1 MTSLLVSEGEIL
13 SLVDV
18 LDSTR
23 SVLRSTRSSWR
34 QKDGNKAPWKLKRTR
49 KLQPWNLRSNQ
60 KLRPSLTS
68 SNQRKWVIQPR
79 TYIEL
84 SSQQIAMISVV
95 KVWYFSGFRQRG
107 KMIGCIHLLRYWWNR
122 FYKMKCLQW
131 KRLSPRAK
139 RWQSQFSPMLRNCD
153 KLYTSLY
160 CIGWKLNRE
169 WNSNSCLLIYKALND
184 LAPPY
189 ISELI
194 TFNNIGSRGTSS
206 PHVPLFMESPPGLFK
221 LSPKSLE

>member
-1 MTSLLVSEGEIL
+1 MFWTQHAVCW
-13 SLVDV
+13 
-18 LDSTR
+18 
-23 SVLRSTRSSWR
+23 RSTRSSWG
-34 QKDGNKAPWKLKRTR
+34 QKDGNKAPWKVEKDKEAAAMKSTVKSEIKTLADIVKSEKMSYTAKNIHWTVKSADSDDQRC
-49 KLQPWNLRSNQ
+49 KGVVFFGLQAEGQND
-60 KLRPSLTS
+60 
-68 SNQRKWVIQPR
+68 
-79 TYIEL
+79 
-84 SSQQIAMISVV
+84 
-95 KVWYFSGFRQRG
+95 
-107 KMIGCIHLLRYWWNR
+107 GCIHLLRYWWNR
-122 FYKMKCLQW
+122 FYKMKCLLW